1 MNKSESVEVKMWMI
15 DKLNLKGNELIL
27 FALINGRAK
36 EKGRFLTTAGYL
48 SSWLKVSRGG
58 VYDIIKRLVK
68 KNLIVKSDDVDVGDV
83 VSGGV
88 YDDDELAKLLH
99 GHVFNLSVNVDEVK
113 KFIKH
118 DQGSE
123 DNVAKVGDVKNDHD
137 ADGDDDI
144 SNMKK
149 VSFENVDDGVDK
161 EEERTKEEEINNN
174 IKNNINN
181 LNNNILNNTGTINP
195 EEKEE
200 GKEEDKKKEIY
211 KERRTGEEKEEGK
224 EEGTGVNVE
233 LSSDEQLIKESLG
246 DSDLMYVDCV
256 EEWMAYKRARG
267 EMLGKISEVKMLIKN
282 LKEMSNYDPKIAEE
296 IVSISM
302 QNMWKGVHIPNDM
315 IKPRKP
321 GDVDISDDDVIS
333 VKSRHKKMKE
343 LWEKLRYEPDN
354 QFYKTLLERVSRCEE
369 EAEHY
374 DELRFKYGLK
384 PNKND

>member
-27 FALINGRAK
+27 FALINDRAK
-36 EKGRFLTTAGYL
+36 EKGKFLTTAGYL

-68 KNLIVKSDDVDVGDV
+68 KNLIIKNDDVDVGDV

-113 KFIKH
+113 KFTK
-118 DQGSE
+118 DEQDGQGNENS
-123 DNVAKVGDVKNDHD
+123 K
-137 ADGDDDI
+137 DGDDTLDED
-144 SNMKK
+144 
-149 VSFENVDDGVDK
+149 FK

-200 GKEEDKKKEIY
+200 G
-211 KERRTGEEKEEGK
+211 
-224 EEGTGVNVE
+224 TGVNVE

-246 DSDLMYVDCV
+246 DSDLMYIDCV

-315 IKPRKP
+315 IRARKP

-374 DELRFKYGLK
+374 DELRLKYGLK